1 MSCSY
6 RIKSI
11 DFTDSGIKVNF
22 VPNADSLEVEISK
35 EHTEQFFDILRKNK
49 YNSDRLYLNT
59 VYKKYGNSRDAL
71 AINVPNE
78 SGCGTSPSEWID
90 CRFSDSDSQC
100 SKEIASASNNSI
112 ELGMYNEK
120 SLYWTKIGE
129 FECGDV
135 YLCDSI
141 IETRRFDEASNIYSQ
156 SEIRQFLKS
165 FYDESFLPSEKGKLI
180 SHPLLKDFIF
190 LLSEDEYLKYDLNI
204 KNIGRLWWLRS
215 QGSRYASY
223 VKFVN
228 YDGTTSGGGFY
239 VANDSVGVRPAIIL
253 KRSFE

>member
-11 DFTDSGIKVNF
+11 DFTDSRIKVYFN
-22 VPNADSLEVEISK
+22 PNADSLEVEISK
-35 EHTEQFFDILRKNK
+35 EHTEQFFDILRKNR

-59 VYKKYGNSRDAL
+59 VFKKYGNSRDTL

-78 SGCGTSPSEWID
+78 SGIGSSPSKWID
-90 CRFSDSDSQC
+90 CKFCYSDLQH
-100 SKEIASASNNSI
+100 SKETASTTNTSI

-120 SLYWTKIGE
+120 PLYWTKIGE
-129 FECGDV
+129 LNCGDV

-165 FYDESFLPSEKGKLI
+165 FYEESFLPSEKGKII
-180 SHPLLKDFIF
+180 SHPLLKDF
-190 LLSEDEYLKYDLNI
+190 
-204 KNIGRLWWLRS
+204 
-215 QGSRYASY
+215 
-223 VKFVN
+223 
-228 YDGTTSGGGFY
+228 TFY
-239 VANDSVGVRPAIIL
+239 
-253 KRSFE
+253 

>member
-11 DFTDSGIKVNF
+11 DFTESGIKVNF

-59 VYKKYGNSRDAL
+59 VFKKYGNSRDAL

-78 SGCGTSPSEWID
+78 SGIGSSPSKWID
-90 CRFSDSDSQC
+90 CKFCDSDSQH
-100 SKEIASASNNSI
+100 SQEVAPSANTSI

-120 SLYWTKIGE
+120 SLYWIKIGPILG
-129 FECGDV
+129 GDL

-141 IETRRFDEASNIYSQ
+141 IEIRRFDEASNIYSK

-165 FYDESFLPSEKGKLI
+165 FYEESFLPSEKGKII

-204 KNIGRLWWLRS
+204 KNIGNLWWLRS

-223 VKFVN
+223 AKFVN
-228 YDGTTSGGGFY
+228 YDGSVGGGFY

-253 KRSFE
+253 KR

>member
-1 MSCSY
+1 VSCSY

-59 VYKKYGNSRDAL
+59 VFKKYGNSRDAL

-78 SGCGTSPSEWID
+78 SGCGTSPSDWID
-90 CRFSDSDSQC
+90 CKFCDSDSQH
-100 SKEIASASNNSI
+100 SKEIASTTNTSI

-120 SLYWTKIGE
+120 PLYWTKIGE

-141 IETRRFDEASNIYSQ
+141 IETRIFDEMSNDYSK
-156 SEIRQFLKS
+156 SEIRRFCTS
-165 FYDESFLPSEKGKLI
+165 IYNTAFSYAEKYMMT

-215 QGSRYASY
+215 QSGYASY
-223 VKFVN
+223 AKLVY
-228 YDGTTSGGGFY
+228 YDGSVSGGFY
-239 VANDSVGVRPAIIL
+239 VSNDAVGVRPAIIL